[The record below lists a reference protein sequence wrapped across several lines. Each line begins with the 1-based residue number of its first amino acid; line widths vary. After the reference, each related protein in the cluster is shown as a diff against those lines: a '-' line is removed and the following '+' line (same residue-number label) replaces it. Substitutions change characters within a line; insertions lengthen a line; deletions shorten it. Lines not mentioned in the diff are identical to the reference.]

1 VYALL
6 GAAISSGVA
15 LLGQDLAW
23 KEPPVSNFPLAG
35 GSWSNQRYSTLDGI
49 NTTNIGRLGA
59 TWMIHVDDGRPGN
72 IQATPVV
79 VNGVMYVSTGTQNV
93 LAVDAKTGFTRW
105 RYTPDARGLGG
116 SNRGVVVAEGKVF
129 FAQRDNTLVALDQQT
144 GSVAWKTKLT
154 DQARAYTSA
163 ATTYYDGLVYI
174 GIAGGE
180 VGVRG
185 KFGAYDAKTGKEVWS
200 FWTIPG
206 PGERGSDTWQGDSY
220 KHGGGPIWNH
230 PAIDPDLHMIYVPV
244 GNAGPD
250 NDGSDRAGDNLF
262 TASIVALDAKT
273 GAYKWHFQEVH
284 HDLWDYDAGAPPML
298 ADVRFRGA
306 MRKILMHAGKTGYLY
321 ILDRETG
328 KPLVGIEEKPVPQEP
343 RIKTARTQ
351 PFPIGDSFVPTCP
364 EPDSVLPGYEKGCI
378 FSSYWDKAIVLAP
391 GTQGG
396 VAWAPTT
403 FSPKTGLAYIT
414 AAIIN
419 SAHDLRRQVWDE
431 QSQRFVSPGPTGQG
445 YNRPGGEPRAGTLT
459 AMDPTTNKIVW
470 QKRLKFPG
478 GAGSGLLS
486 TAGGLLF
493 RGESDGNL
501 VAYDIRNGDVLWKFQ
516 TGAGAD
522 APVATYQVNGEQ
534 YVAVMAGGNTFQ
546 LSRRDDL
553 LWAFKLGGTIPQA
566 PAPPEPSVTQ
576 PRGPAAPQ

>member
-1 VYALL
+1 
-6 GAAISSGVA
+6 
-15 LLGQDLAW
+15 
-23 KEPPVSNFPLAG
+23 
-35 GSWSNQRYSTLDGI
+35 
-49 NTTNIGRLGA
+49 
-59 TWMIHVDDGRPGN
+59 
-72 IQATPVV
+72 
-79 VNGVMYVSTGTQNV
+79 
-93 LAVDAKTGFTRW
+93 
-105 RYTPDARGLGG
+105 
-116 SNRGVVVAEGKVF
+116 
-129 FAQRDNTLVALDQQT
+129 
-144 GSVAWKTKLT
+144 
-154 DQARAYTSA
+154 
-163 ATTYYDGLVYI
+163 
-174 GIAGGE
+174 
-180 VGVRG
+180 
-185 KFGAYDAKTGKEVWS
+185 
-200 FWTIPG
+200 
-206 PGERGSDTWQGDSY
+206 
-220 KHGGGPIWNH
+220 
-230 PAIDPDLHMIYVPV
+230 
-244 GNAGPD
+244 
-250 NDGSDRAGDNLF
+250 
-262 TASIVALDAKT
+262 
-273 GAYKWHFQEVH
+273 VH

-396 VAWAPTT
+396 VAWAPST

-419 SAHDLRRQVWDE
+419 SSHDLRRQVWDE
-431 QSQRFVSPGPTGQG
+431 QGQRFVSPGPTGQG
-445 YNRPGGEPRAGTLT
+445 YNRPADEPRAGTLT

-534 YVAVMAGGNTFQ
+534 YLAVMAGGNTFQ
-546 LSRRDDL
+546 LSKRDDL

-566 PAPPEPSVTQ
+566 PVPPEPPLTQ
-576 PRGPAAPQ
+576 PRVGAPPQ